1 MPNWESER
9 DEKIGAMKSRSA
21 QLLLTIICFILGLLL
36 VAQFRTQRMASGSIL
51 SASSADQLVIISSL
65 VENNAHL
72 REEMEALEVQ
82 LDEYQ
87 RATGRAVLEALVEEL
102 NKVRII
108 NGLVEVSGSG
118 VEVSLDGPIGVL
130 DVQDLINE
138 LRNAGAE
145 ALTVN
150 RERLTLYSMIAST
163 GDGVMTVN
171 GVELSRP
178 YVLQAIGDPET
189 METALLRSGGLIAT
203 LERNYEGLAVSVV
216 KRERMI
222 LPVYKGAVEFVYA
235 SPVE

>member
-1 MPNWESER
+1 
-9 DEKIGAMKSRSA
+9 MKSRSA
-21 QLLLTIICFILGLLL
+21 QLSLTIVCFILGLLL
-36 VAQFRTQRMASGSIL
+36 VAQFRTQRMTDSSLL

-65 VENNAHL
+65 VENNGRL
-72 REEMEALEVQ
+72 REEMETLEEQ
-82 LDEYQ
+82 LSEYQ
-87 RATGRAVLEALVEEL
+87 QATGRAVLEALVEEL

-108 NGLVEVSGSG
+108 NGLAEVSGPG
-118 VEVSLDGPIGVL
+118 IEVSLDGPIGVL
-130 DVQDLINE
+130 DLQDLINE

-145 ALTVN
+145 ALTIN
-150 RERLTLYSMIAST
+150 GERLTLYSVIASPE
-163 GDGVMTVN
+163 DGGMTVN